1 MITKGRV
8 LLIINECAAVLL
20 TLSVFILEASEN
32 GMSYVMQY
40 NAGYYVVQI
49 LLCLLLPFG
58 IIKAGWPLSE
68 ISTVSGTVVVSF
80 KATQLLYF
88 IFERVLETS
97 SALNGNGGLNLTT
110 VAVALSVPF
119 ICNFLVSIRG
129 AEDWFSERHAALSES
144 KLREI
149 EKNSNVIVKIIVGL
163 VITAAVLVTCWAL
176 FINYQIARIRGTG
189 AWGFVVL
196 TIDTILYGIE
206 RGLLV
211 CIVLFFCTR
220 TGRHSKR
227 PSPQEDP
234 REKTAKSVESCIKK
248 ETIQDDMEAL
258 TLLERSRS
266 DPREQGFDDT
276 SAFYISISQVQY
288 MLGDFDK
295 ARKSI
300 QEGMDFDDQMV
311 RMKGGETDEALLL
324 KAKLYDAGGRISG
337 VLKEYGTKLDECKS
351 MLGALKRLSNADTH
365 RSETA
370 RAYTEMADALHGL
383 GQYEEALGA
392 CDQAVV
398 ELKQLASQK
407 TTVARR
413 SYARLNTVKAKI
425 LLDTGK
431 IEEAGECA
439 SKAIELYSGMSESY
453 ECAIG
458 AAHLVMARIQSERG
472 NCERAEKE
480 YLIAESLVRD
490 RYGTNHPIYREVS
503 QYATC

>member
-68 ISTVSGTVVVSF
+68 ISTIAGTVVVSF

-97 SALNGNGGLNLTT
+97 SALNGNGGLDLTT
-110 VAVALSVPF
+110 VAVALLVPF
-119 ICNFLVSIRG
+119 ICNFFVSIRVAG
-129 AEDWFSERHAALSES
+129 DWFSERHAALSES

-206 RGLLV
+206 RGLPV
-211 CIVLFFCTR
+211 CIGLLLINR
-220 TGRHSKR
+220 IGRHSKR

-234 REKTAKSVESCIKK
+234 REKTAISVESCIKK

-276 SAFYISISQVQY
+276 SAFYVYISQVQY

-324 KAKLYDAGGRISG
+324 KAKLYDAGSRISG

-351 MLGALKRLSNADTH
+351 MLSALKRLSNADAH
-365 RSETA
+365 RSEIA
-370 RAYTEMADALHGL
+370 RAYTEMADALRGL

-392 CDQAVV
+392 CDQAAA

-413 SYARLNTVKAKI
+413 SYARLNTVRAKI

-431 IEEAGECA
+431 IEEAEECA
-439 SKAIELYSGMSESY
+439 SKSIELFRGMNESY

-458 AAHLVMARIQSERG
+458 AAHLVMARIQSELG

-480 YLIAESLVRD
+480 FLIAESLVRD
-490 RYGTNHPIYREVS
+490 RYGKNHPIYREVS